1 VEKSVVV
8 VAAVRTAIGRR
19 GGGLSQVHPAR
30 LLGAVQRAALDRAGV
45 DPASVGQVIGGVVT
59 QVGEQAFNLARTAWL
74 AEGLPQQ
81 VPASTVDAQ
90 CGSSQQALTL
100 GAGLVGS
107 GMTDVVLACGVESM
121 SRIPIGSNY
130 GKDLGLGRPV
140 PIQYR
145 RHYEFLNQFQAAERI
160 AERYGI
166 GRDRAD
172 QFGCLSQQ
180 RAAAAWADGRFD
192 GQLVT
197 AAGATED
204 GEPVSLARDEGLRE
218 TSPEQLAG
226 LKPVIPGGI
235 HTAGSASQI
244 SDGASAVLLMT
255 EDRAA
260 DLGLT
265 PLARITD
272 TLLVG
277 VDPVLMLL
285 GPHAAVPVLL
295 ERNGLTLDDIA
306 MLEVNEAF
314 ASVVLSFADEV
325 KADPEKINPNG
336 GAIALG
342 HPLGATGCVLIT
354 KAVHELAR
362 TGGRYGLVTMCCG
375 GGLGTATLLERL

>member
-1 VEKSVVV
+1 V

-19 GGGLSQVHPAR
+19 DGGLSQVHPGR
-30 LLGAVQRAALDRAGV
+30 LLGAVQRAALERAGL
-45 DPASVGQVIGGVVT
+45 DPALVGQVIGGVVS
-59 QVGEQAFNLARTAWL
+59 QAGEQAYNLTRTAWL
-74 AEGLPQQ
+74 AEGLPPD

-100 GAGLVGS
+100 ATGLVGS
-107 GMTDVVLACGVESM
+107 GLADVVLACGVESM

-130 GKDLGLGRPV
+130 GKALGLGRPV
-140 PIQYR
+140 PKAYR
-145 RHYEFLNQFQAAERI
+145 AHYEFLNQFQAAERI

-166 GRDRAD
+166 DRDRAD
-172 QFGCLSQQ
+172 QFGLLSQQ

-192 GQLVT
+192 SQVLT
-197 AAGATED
+197 AAGPTED
-204 GEPVSLARDEGLRE
+204 GDPVSLARDEGLRE
-218 TSPEQLAG
+218 TSAEKLAG

-255 EDRAA
+255 EDRAGE
-260 DLGLT
+260 LGLP
-265 PLARITD
+265 PLARVAD
-272 TLLVG
+272 SLLVG

-285 GPHAAVPVLL
+285 GPHAAVPALL
-295 ERNGLTLDDIA
+295 QRNGLTLDDVGVI
-306 MLEVNEAF
+306 EINEAF
-314 ASVVLSFADEV
+314 ASIVLSFADEL

-354 KAVHELAR
+354 KAAHELTR
-362 TGGRYGLVTMCCG
+362 TGSRYGLVTMCCG

>member
-1 VEKSVVV
+1 MEKSVVA

-19 GGGLSQVHPAR
+19 GGALSQVHPAR
-30 LLGAVQRAALDRAGV
+30 LLGAVQRAALDRSGV

-59 QVGEQAFNLARTAWL
+59 QVGEQAYDLTRTAWL
-74 AEGLPQQ
+74 SEGLPQE

-100 GAGLVGS
+100 GAGLVGA
-107 GMTDVVLACGVESM
+107 GITDVVLACGVESM

-140 PIQYR
+140 PKEYR

-166 GRDRAD
+166 DRDRAD

-180 RAAAAWADGRFD
+180 RAAAAWAQRRFD
-192 GQLVT
+192 GQLVP

-260 DLGLT
+260 HLGLM
-265 PLARITD
+265 PLARVVD
-272 TLLVG
+272 SLLVG
-277 VDPVLMLL
+277 VDPVMMLL

-295 ERNGLTLDDIA
+295 ERNSLTLDDISVI
-306 MLEVNEAF
+306 EVNEAF

-342 HPLGATGCVLIT
+342 HPLGATGCVLTT
-354 KAVHELAR
+354 KAVHELTRA
-362 TGGRYGLVTMCCG
+362 GGRYGLVTMCCG

>member
-1 VEKSVVV
+1 MA

-30 LLGAVQRAALDRAGV
+30 LLGAVQRAALDRAGI

-59 QVGEQAFNLARTAWL
+59 QVGEQAYDLARTAWL
-74 AEGLPQQ
+74 AEGLPHE

-100 GAGLVGS
+100 GAGMVGS
-107 GMTDVVLACGVESM
+107 GITDVVLACGVESM

-140 PIQYR
+140 PREYR

-166 GRDRAD
+166 DRDRAD

-180 RAAAAWADGRFD
+180 RAAAAWAEGRFD

-226 LKPVIPGGI
+226 LKAVIPGGI

-260 DLGLT
+260 RLGLT
-265 PLARITD
+265 PLARVVD
-272 TLLVG
+272 SLLVG
-277 VDPVLMLL
+277 VDPVMMLL

-295 ERNGLTLDDIA
+295 ERNGLTLDDIGVT
-306 MLEVNEAF
+306 EVNEAF
-314 ASVVLSFADEV
+314 ASIVLSFADEV

-342 HPLGATGCVLIT
+342 HPLGATGCVLTT
-354 KAVHELAR
+354 KAVHELTR
-362 TGGRYGLVTMCCG
+362 TGSRYGLVTMCCG

>member
-1 VEKSVVV
+1 VDKSVVV
-8 VAAVRTAIGRR
+8 AAAVRTAIGRR
-19 GGGLSQVHPAR
+19 DGGLSRVHPGR
-30 LLGAVQRAALDRAGV
+30 LLGAVQRAALQRAGV
-45 DPASVGQVIGGVVT
+45 EPALVGQVIGGVVS
-59 QVGEQAFNLARTAWL
+59 QVGEQAYNLTRTAWL
-74 AEGLPQQ
+74 AEGLPRE

-107 GMTDVVLACGVESM
+107 GIADVVLACGVESM

-140 PIQYR
+140 PREYR
-145 RHYEFLNQFQAAERI
+145 THYEFLNQFQAAERI
-160 AERYGI
+160 AGQYGI
-166 GRDRAD
+166 DRDRAD
-172 QFGCLSQQ
+172 QFGLLSQQ

-192 GQLVT
+192 GQVVT
-197 AAGATED
+197 GAGATED

-218 TSPEQLAG
+218 TSVEKLAG

-235 HTAGSASQI
+235 HTAGSAAQI

-255 EDRAA
+255 SGRAGE
-260 DLGLT
+260 LGLV
-265 PLARITD
+265 PLARVVD
-272 TLLVG
+272 SLLVG
-277 VDPVLMLL
+277 VDPVMMLL

-295 ERNGLTLDDIA
+295 ERNGLALDDIGVI
-306 MLEVNEAF
+306 EINEAF
-314 ASVVLSFADEV
+314 ASIVLSFADEL
-325 KADPEKINPNG
+325 KADPGKVNPNG

-354 KAVHELAR
+354 KAAHELTR
-362 TGGRYGLVTMCCG
+362 TGSRYGLVTMCCG

>member
-1 VEKSVVV
+1 M
-8 VAAVRTAIGRR
+8 
-19 GGGLSQVHPAR
+19 
-30 LLGAVQRAALDRAGV
+30 
-45 DPASVGQVIGGVVT
+45 IGGVVT
-59 QVGEQAFNLARTAWL
+59 QVGEQAYDLARTAWL
-74 AEGLPQQ
+74 AEGLPHE

-100 GAGLVGS
+100 AAGLVGS
-107 GMTDVVLACGVESM
+107 GITDVVLACGVESM

-130 GKDLGLGRPV
+130 GQDLGLGRPV
-140 PIQYR
+140 PREYR

-166 GRDRAD
+166 DRDRAD

-180 RAAAAWADGRFD
+180 RAAAAWAEGRFD

-260 DLGLT
+260 HLGLT
-265 PLARITD
+265 PLARVVD
-272 TLLVG
+272 SLLVG
-277 VDPVLMLL
+277 VDPVMMLL

-295 ERNGLTLDDIA
+295 ERNGLTLDDISVI
-306 MLEVNEAF
+306 EVNEAF
-314 ASVVLSFADEV
+314 ASIVLSFADEV
-325 KADPEKINPNG
+325 KVDPEKINPNG

-342 HPLGATGCVLIT
+342 HPLGATGCVLTT

-362 TGGRYGLVTMCCG
+362 TGSRYGLITMCCG

>member
-1 VEKSVVV
+1 MA

-59 QVGEQAFNLARTAWL
+59 QVGEQAYDLARTAWL
-74 AEGLPQQ
+74 AEGLPHE

-100 GAGLVGS
+100 AAGLVGS
-107 GMTDVVLACGVESM
+107 GITDVVLACGVESM

-140 PIQYR
+140 PREYR
-145 RHYEFLNQFQAAERI
+145 RHYEFLNQFRAAERI

-166 GRDRAD
+166 DRDRAD

-180 RAAAAWADGRFD
+180 RAAAAWAEGRFD

-260 DLGLT
+260 HLGLT
-265 PLARITD
+265 PLARVVD
-272 TLLVG
+272 SLLVG

-295 ERNGLTLDDIA
+295 ERNGLTLDDINVI
-306 MLEVNEAF
+306 EVNEAF
-314 ASVVLSFADEV
+314 ASIVLSFADEV
-325 KADPEKINPNG
+325 KADPEKINPSG

-342 HPLGATGCVLIT
+342 HPLGATGCVLTT
-354 KAVHELAR
+354 KAVHELTR
-362 TGGRYGLVTMCCG
+362 TGSRYGLVTMCCG

>member
-1 VEKSVVV
+1 MEKSVMVA
-8 VAAVRTAIGRR
+8 AAVRTAIGRR

-45 DPASVGQVIGGVVT
+45 EPASVGQVIGGVVT
-59 QVGEQAFNLARTAWL
+59 QAGEQAYNLTRTAWL
-74 AEGLPQQ
+74 AEGLPHE

-107 GMTDVVLACGVESM
+107 GITDVVLACGVESM

-140 PIQYR
+140 PREYR
-145 RHYEFLNQFQAAERI
+145 THYEFLNQFQAAERI

-166 GRDRAD
+166 DRDRAD
-172 QFGCLSQQ
+172 RFGLLSQR

-192 GQLVT
+192 SQVVT

-235 HTAGSASQI
+235 HTAGTASQI

-260 DLGLT
+260 ALGVT
-265 PLARITD
+265 PLARIAD
-272 TLLVG
+272 TLLAG
-277 VDPVLMLL
+277 VDPVMMLL

-295 ERNGLTLDDIA
+295 ERNGLTLDDIGVI
-306 MLEVNEAF
+306 EINEAF
-314 ASVVLSFADEV
+314 ASIVLSFADEV
-325 KADPEKINPNG
+325 KADPGTINPNG

-342 HPLGATGCVLIT
+342 HPLGATGGVLMT
-354 KAVHELAR
+354 KAVHEFAR
-362 TGGRYGLVTMCCG
+362 TGSRYGLVTMCCG

>member
-1 VEKSVVV
+1 MEKSVVV
-8 VAAVRTAIGRR
+8 AAAVRTAIGRR
-19 GGGLSQVHPAR
+19 RGGLSQVHPAR

-45 DPASVGQVIGGVVT
+45 EPAAVGQVIGGVVT
-59 QVGEQAFNLARTAWL
+59 QVGEQAYNLTRTAWL
-74 AEGLPQQ
+74 AEGLPQE
-81 VPASTVDAQ
+81 VAASTLDAQ

-100 GAGLVGS
+100 AAGLVGS
-107 GMTDVVLACGVESM
+107 GITDVVLACGVESM

-140 PIQYR
+140 PREYR

-166 GRDRAD
+166 DRDRAD

-180 RAAAAWADGRFD
+180 RAAAAWAKGRFD

-260 DLGLT
+260 HLGLT
-265 PLARITD
+265 PLARVVD
-272 TLLVG
+272 SLLVG

-295 ERNGLTLDDIA
+295 ERNGLTLDDISVI
-306 MLEVNEAF
+306 EVNEAF
-314 ASVVLSFADEV
+314 ASIVLSFADEV

-342 HPLGATGCVLIT
+342 HPLGATGCVLTT
-354 KAVHELAR
+354 KAVHELTR
-362 TGGRYGLVTMCCG
+362 TGSRYGLVTMCCG

>member
-1 VEKSVVV
+1 MEKSVVV

-59 QVGEQAFNLARTAWL
+59 QVGEQAYDLARTAWL
-74 AEGLPQQ
+74 AEGLPQE

-107 GMTDVVLACGVESM
+107 GLTDVVLACGVESM

-140 PIQYR
+140 PREYR

-166 GRDRAD
+166 DRDRAD
-172 QFGCLSQQ
+172 QFGLLSQR

-192 GQLVT
+192 SQVVT

-244 SDGASAVLLMT
+244 SDGASAVLLMSSG
-255 EDRAA
+255 RAA
-260 DLGLT
+260 HLGLT
-265 PLARITD
+265 PLARILD

-277 VDPVLMLL
+277 VDPVMMLL

-306 MLEVNEAF
+306 TMEVNEAF

-342 HPLGATGCVLIT
+342 HPLGATGCVLTT

-362 TGGRYGLVTMCCG
+362 TGSRYGLVTMCCG

>member
-1 VEKSVVV
+1 MEKPVVV
-8 VAAVRTAIGRR
+8 AAAVRTAIGRR
-19 GGGLSQVHPAR
+19 GGALSQVHPAR

-45 DPASVGQVIGGVVT
+45 EPSLVGQVIGGVVT
-59 QVGEQAFNLARTAWL
+59 QVGEQAYDLARTAWL
-74 AEGLPQQ
+74 AEGLPQE

-100 GAGLVGS
+100 AAGLVGS
-107 GMTDVVLACGVESM
+107 GITDVVLACGVESM
-121 SRIPIGSNY
+121 SRIPIGSNF

-140 PIQYR
+140 PKEYR

-166 GRDRAD
+166 DRDRAD
-172 QFGCLSQQ
+172 RFGYLSQQ
-180 RAAAAWADGRFD
+180 RAAAAWAQGRFD

-226 LKPVIPGGI
+226 LKPVVPGGI
-235 HTAGSASQI
+235 HTAGTASQI
-244 SDGASAVLLMT
+244 SDGASAVLLMA

-260 DLGLT
+260 ELGLT
-265 PLARITD
+265 PLARILD

-277 VDPVLMLL
+277 VDPVTMLL
-285 GPHAAVPVLL
+285 GPHAAVPAIL

-306 MLEVNEAF
+306 TMEVNEAF

-342 HPLGATGCVLIT
+342 HPLGATGCVLVT
-354 KAVHELAR
+354 KAVHELTR

-375 GGLGTATLLERL
+375 GGLGTASLLERL

>member
-1 VEKSVVV
+1 MEKSVVA

-19 GGGLSQVHPAR
+19 DGGLSQVHPAR

-74 AEGLPQQ
+74 AEGLPPQ
-81 VPASTVDAQ
+81 VPATTVDAQ

-107 GMTDVVLACGVESM
+107 GITDVVLACGAESM
-121 SRIPIGSNY
+121 SRLPIGSNF

-140 PIQYR
+140 PREYS

-166 GRDRAD
+166 DRDRAD

-180 RAAAAWADGRFD
+180 RAAAAWAQGRFD
-192 GQLVT
+192 GQVVT
-197 AAGATED
+197 GAGATED
-204 GEPVSLARDEGLRE
+204 GEPVTLARDEGLRE
-218 TSPEQLAG
+218 TSLEQLAA

-260 DLGLT
+260 HFGVT
-265 PLARITD
+265 PLARVVD
-272 TLLVG
+272 SLLVG
-277 VDPVLMLL
+277 VDPVMMLL

-295 ERNGLTLDDIA
+295 ERNGLTLDDIGVI
-306 MLEVNEAF
+306 EINEAF
-314 ASVVLSFADEV
+314 ASIVLSFADEV
-325 KADPEKINPNG
+325 KADP
-336 GAIALG
+336 
-342 HPLGATGCVLIT
+342 
-354 KAVHELAR
+354 
-362 TGGRYGLVTMCCG
+362 
-375 GGLGTATLLERL
+375 

>member
-1 VEKSVVV
+1 MA

-59 QVGEQAFNLARTAWL
+59 QAGEQAYDLARTAWL
-74 AEGLPQQ
+74 AEGLPQE

-100 GAGLVGS
+100 AAGLVGS
-107 GMTDVVLACGVESM
+107 GITDVVLACGVESM

-140 PIQYR
+140 PKEYR

-166 GRDRAD
+166 DRDRAD
-172 QFGCLSQQ
+172 QFGFLSQQ
-180 RAAAAWADGRFD
+180 RAAAAWAEGRFD
-192 GQLVT
+192 GQLVP

-204 GEPVSLARDEGLRE
+204 GEPVSLARDEGPRE

-255 EDRAA
+255 SGRAA
-260 DLGLT
+260 RPWPD
-265 PLARITD
+265 
-272 TLLVG
+272 
-277 VDPVLMLL
+277 
-285 GPHAAVPVLL
+285 AA
-295 ERNGLTLDDIA
+295 
-306 MLEVNEAF
+306 
-314 ASVVLSFADEV
+314 
-325 KADPEKINPNG
+325 
-336 GAIALG
+336 GA
-342 HPLGATGCVLIT
+342 
-354 KAVHELAR
+354 
-362 TGGRYGLVTMCCG
+362 G
-375 GGLGTATLLERL
+375 GGLAAGGRGPGDDAARPPCSGAGPARAQRPDPR

>member
-1 VEKSVVV
+1 MVA
-8 VAAVRTAIGRR
+8 AAVRTAIGRR
-19 GGGLSQVHPAR
+19 DGGLSQVHPAR
-30 LLGAVQRAALDRAGV
+30 LLGAAQRAALDRAGV
-45 DPASVGQVIGGVVT
+45 EPAGVGQVIGGVVT
-59 QVGEQAFNLARTAWL
+59 QVGEQSYNLTRTAWL
-74 AEGLPQQ
+74 AEGLPQE
-81 VPASTVDAQ
+81 VPASTVNAQ

-100 GAGLVGS
+100 SAGLVGS
-107 GMTDVVLACGVESM
+107 GITDVVLACGAESM

-140 PIQYR
+140 PREYR

-172 QFGCLSQQ
+172 QFGLLSQR

-192 GQLVT
+192 GQVVT
-197 AAGATED
+197 GAGATED
-204 GEPVSLARDEGLRE
+204 GEPVTLARDEGLRE
-218 TSPEQLAG
+218 TSREQLAA

-235 HTAGSASQI
+235 HTAGTASQI

-260 DLGLT
+260 ALGLT
-265 PLARITD
+265 PLARIAD
-272 TLLVG
+272 TLLAG
-277 VDPVLMLL
+277 VDPVMMLL

-295 ERNGLTLDDIA
+295 ERNGLTLDDIGVI
-306 MLEVNEAF
+306 EINEAF
-314 ASVVLSFADEV
+314 ASIVLSFADEL
-325 KADPEKINPNG
+325 KADPETINPNG

-362 TGGRYGLVTMCCG
+362 TGSRYGLVTMCCG

>member
-1 VEKSVVV
+1 MEKSVVA

-19 GGGLSQVHPAR
+19 GGALSKVHPAR
-30 LLGAVQRAALDRAGV
+30 LLGAVQRAALDRSGV

-59 QVGEQAFNLARTAWL
+59 QVGEQAYDLTRTAWL
-74 AEGLPQQ
+74 SEGLPQE

-100 GAGLVGS
+100 GAGLVGA
-107 GMTDVVLACGVESM
+107 GITDVVLACGVESM

-140 PIQYR
+140 PKEYR

-166 GRDRAD
+166 DRDRAD

-180 RAAAAWADGRFD
+180 RAAAAWAQRRFD
-192 GQLVT
+192 GQLVP
-197 AAGATED
+197 AVGATED
-204 GEPVSLARDEGLRE
+204 GEPVFLARDEGLRE

-260 DLGLT
+260 HLGLI
-265 PLARITD
+265 PLARVVD
-272 TLLVG
+272 SLLVG
-277 VDPVLMLL
+277 VDPVMMLL

-295 ERNGLTLDDIA
+295 ERNSLTLDDISVI
-306 MLEVNEAF
+306 EVNEAF

-342 HPLGATGCVLIT
+342 HPLGATGCVLTT
-354 KAVHELAR
+354 KAVHELTRA
-362 TGGRYGLVTMCCG
+362 GGRYGLVTMCCG